1 MNAATTKRDE
11 VIAKANAVVKE
22 QTERK
27 ALAESTLASLGMF
40 KFGEKKAQKSIIEE
54 AAKLLTEAQ
63 ASISSAESAYSTE
76 IGEADKKAE
85 SKRPSF
91 QKNAEIE
98 FPLPIEPK
106 KPN

>member
-1 MNAATTKRDE
+1 MNAATKKRDE

-54 AAKLLTEAQ
+54 ATKMLTDAQ
-63 ASISSAESAYSTE
+63 ASITAAESAYSTE
-76 IGEADKKAE
+76 MGEVEKKAGSKRSAFRKKAE
-85 SKRPSF
+85 K
-91 QKNAEIE
+91 E
-98 FPLPIEPK
+98 FPLPVEPK